1 MKRFFV
7 ALAVAVGS
15 AAAMADTS
23 LLQNGSFDQQSLT
36 DGQVVS
42 SSAANA
48 VDGWYTSGTVK
59 LVDPLSGSKYDSTTD
74 GSNFVKLVNG
84 ALIYQSFTTL
94 PGAMYSLTFSW
105 DAVKAAASYLVLGG
119 STGSGTLKSGSS
131 TNFQTTSLT
140 FTALSNSTT
149 LAFLAGTSGNLL
161 VDKVTVAMVP
171 EPASIALFL
180 AGLGAL
186 GLVSRRRRL
195 KR

>member
-1 MKRFFV
+1 MKSFFV
-7 ALAVAVGS
+7 ALTMVLGS

-36 DGQVVS
+36 DGQVITS
-42 SSAANA
+42 TAATA
-48 VDGWYTSGTVK
+48 VDGWYSSGAVK
-59 LVDPLSGSKYDSTTD
+59 LVDPLADSKYASTTD

-84 ALIYQSFTTL
+84 AMIYQSFTTV
-94 PGAMYSLTFSW
+94 PGAMYTLTFSW
-105 DAVKAAASYLVLGG
+105 DAVKTAASYLVLGG
-119 STGSGTLKSGSS
+119 STASGTLNSGTS
-131 TNFQTTSLT
+131 TNFQTTTLT
-140 FTALSNSTT
+140 FSALSNSTT

-161 VDKVTVAMVP
+161 VDNVAVAMVP

-195 KR
+195 KK